1 MRILKN
7 MKIFQKL
14 ILAFGLVSILT
25 IIAGVVGVT
34 SLKNIDGSLENI
46 YNVDLKGTNELMELK
61 ANFMETR
68 ADMLK
73 LKDRNNKDSV
83 DSLVSQINELKV
95 ENDKIINKYK
105 DTIITEKDREMFNRV
120 NSGLEKWEDA
130 GSNFIDA
137 VKQGDYD
144 KADIYFTKVSN
155 YRIAM
160 SGDLNKEIDLNT
172 KLAKNDYNNSK
183 VAYRNAFVISIIV
196 VIISVF
202 GSIILGLI
210 MAKHINTPLKKIKEL
225 AERLSKFDFS
235 IPIKITRGD
244 EFGKVG
250 KSLNDAQENVKDLIK
265 IIMSNYEDMSA
276 ASEELSATSEEL
288 SSKSNSIDEAVNNI
302 VSGIQDSSASSE
314 EISASIEEINS
325 NINQLAQKAMDGSNS
340 SSNSKEK
347 ANKVSEHV
355 KRAVVQSRKL
365 YDEKEKNIMEAI
377 EKGKVVGNI
386 KIMADTIANI
396 AEQTNLLA
404 LNAAIEAARA
414 GEAGK
419 GFAVVADEVKELAE
433 QSAESVTGINDTIV
447 KVQDAF
453 NNLSSNS
460 NEILKFIREDVNKQF
475 EVFEDMGKGYYK
487 DADFISNVT
496 EEIAAMTEELAA
508 TIGQVS
514 DASEGMA
521 TTQQKS
527 SEHAEGIKYSVDEV
541 AKATEQV
548 ALTAQSQAE
557 LAEKLNEVVL
567 KFKIS

>member
-183 VAYRNAFVISIIV
+183 VAYRNAFVISTIV

-265 IIMSNYEDMSA
+265 IIMSNSEDMSA

-355 KRAVVQSRKL
+355 KRAVVQSRNL

>member
-14 ILAFGLVSILT
+14 ILVFGLVSILT

-34 SLKNIDGSLENI
+34 SLKNVDSSLENI

-183 VAYRNAFVISIIV
+183 VAYRNAFVISTIV

-265 IIMSNYEDMSA
+265 IIMSNSEDMSA

>member
-14 ILAFGLVSILT
+14 ILSFGLVSILT

-34 SLKNIDGSLENI
+34 SLKNIDSNLENI

-83 DSLVSQINELKV
+83 DSLVKQIDELKV
-95 ENDKIINKYK
+95 ENGKIINKYK

-183 VAYRNAFVISIIV
+183 VAYRNAFVISTIV

-265 IIMSNYEDMSA
+265 IIMSNSEDMSA